1 STAFAAT
8 QLFLNLSFFP
18 PLRILSHLNFFKQW
32 VMSIFCKFFV
42 VNSYKIFLSLLMV
55 IAFSSITIFAQS
67 KTKIEFSAKDIN
79 NKNITSEIFED
90 AELTMINIWGT
101 FCGPCIK
108 EMPDLAQLNKNN
120 ENKGFQIIGIVIDA
134 VNRKGLPDS
143 KQMDAA
149 KKIVK
154 QTGADYIHIV
164 PDSKLLNGILQNVFA
179 VPTTIFVDKNGNQ
192 VGETYT
198 GSRSLADWQKI
209 VDSLIK

>member
-1 STAFAAT
+1 M
-8 QLFLNLSFFP
+8 
-18 PLRILSHLNFFKQW
+18 K
-32 VMSIFCKFFV
+32 
-42 VNSYKIFLSLLMV
+42 KIFLSLLMV
-55 IAFSSITIFAQS
+55 IALSSITIFAQS
-67 KTKIEFSAKDIN
+67 KSRIEFSAKDIN

-143 KQMDAA
+143 K
-149 KKIVK
+149 
-154 QTGADYIHIV
+154 
-164 PDSKLLNGILQNVFA
+164 LLNGILQNVFA

-198 GSRSLADWQKI
+198 GSRSLAAWQKI

>member
-1 STAFAAT
+1 M
-8 QLFLNLSFFP
+8 
-18 PLRILSHLNFFKQW
+18 K
-32 VMSIFCKFFV
+32 
-42 VNSYKIFLSLLMV
+42 KIFLSLLMV
-55 IAFSSITIFAQS
+55 IALSSITIFAQS

-79 NKNITSEIFED
+79 NKNISSDIFND
-90 AELTMINIWGT
+90 AQVTMINIWGT

-108 EMPDLAQLNKNN
+108 EMPDLSLLSKKYDEQK
-120 ENKGFQIIGIVIDA
+120 FQIIGIVIDA
-134 VNRKGLPDS
+134 VNRKGLPDL
-143 KQMDAA
+143 KTMEAA
-149 KKIVK
+149 KSIVK

-164 PDSKLLNGILQNVFA
+164 PDTKLQNGILQNVFA

>member
-1 STAFAAT
+1 M
-8 QLFLNLSFFP
+8 
-18 PLRILSHLNFFKQW
+18 K
-32 VMSIFCKFFV
+32 
-42 VNSYKIFLSLLMV
+42 KIFLSLLMV
-55 IAFSSITIFAQS
+55 IALSSITTFAQS
-67 KTKIEFSAKDIN
+67 KTKIEFSAKDIY
-79 NKNITSEIFED
+79 NKNINSDVFDD
-90 AELTMINIWGT
+90 AQVTMINIWGT

-108 EMPDLAQLNKNN
+108 EMPDLSLLSKKYDEQK
-120 ENKGFQIIGIVIDA
+120 FQIIGIVIDA

>member
-1 STAFAAT
+1 M
-8 QLFLNLSFFP
+8 
-18 PLRILSHLNFFKQW
+18 K
-32 VMSIFCKFFV
+32 
-42 VNSYKIFLSLLMV
+42 KIFLSLLMV
-55 IAFSSITIFAQS
+55 IALSSITIFAQS

-79 NKNITSEIFED
+79 NKNISSDIFDD
-90 AELTMINIWGT
+90 AQVTMINIWGT

-108 EMPDLAQLNKNN
+108 EMPDLSLLSKKYDEQK
-120 ENKGFQIIGIVIDA
+120 FQIIGIVIDA
-134 VNRKGLPDS
+134 VNRKGLPDL
-143 KQMDAA
+143 KQIDAA

-164 PDSKLLNGILQNVFA
+164 PDTKLQNGILQNVFA

-198 GSRSLADWQKI
+198 GSRSLAAWQKI

>member
-1 STAFAAT
+1 M
-8 QLFLNLSFFP
+8 
-18 PLRILSHLNFFKQW
+18 K
-32 VMSIFCKFFV
+32 
-42 VNSYKIFLSLLMV
+42 KIFLSLLMV
-55 IAFSSITIFAQS
+55 IALTSITIFAQS

-79 NKNITSEIFED
+79 NKNINSDIFDD
-90 AELTMINIWGT
+90 AQVTMINIWGT

-108 EMPDLAQLNKNN
+108 EMPDLSLLSKKYDEQK
-120 ENKGFQIIGIVIDA
+120 FQIIGIVIDA

-164 PDSKLLNGILQNVFA
+164 PDTKLQNGILQNVFA

>member
-1 STAFAAT
+1 M
-8 QLFLNLSFFP
+8 
-18 PLRILSHLNFFKQW
+18 K
-32 VMSIFCKFFV
+32 
-42 VNSYKIFLSLLMV
+42 KIFLSLLMV
-55 IAFSSITIFAQS
+55 IALSSITIFAQS

-79 NKNITSEIFED
+79 NKNITSKIFED
-90 AELTMINIWGT
+90 AQVTMINIWGT

-143 KQMDAA
+143 KQMDVA

>member
-1 STAFAAT
+1 M
-8 QLFLNLSFFP
+8 
-18 PLRILSHLNFFKQW
+18 K
-32 VMSIFCKFFV
+32 
-42 VNSYKIFLSLLMV
+42 KIFLSLLMV
-55 IAFSSITIFAQS
+55 IALSSITIFAQS
-67 KTKIEFSAKDIN
+67 KSKIEFSAKDIN

-108 EMPDLAQLNKNN
+108 EMPDLSLLSKKYDEQK
-120 ENKGFQIIGIVIDA
+120 FQIIGVVIDA
-134 VNRKGLPDS
+134 VNRKGLQDL

-164 PDSKLLNGILQNVFA
+164 PDTKLQNGILQNVFA

>member
-1 STAFAAT
+1 
-8 QLFLNLSFFP
+8 
-18 PLRILSHLNFFKQW
+18 
-32 VMSIFCKFFV
+32 
-42 VNSYKIFLSLLMV
+42 MV
-55 IAFSSITIFAQS
+55 IALSSITIFAQGKS
-67 KTKIEFSAKDIN
+67 KIEFSAKDIN

-149 KKIVK
+149 KKNSK
-154 QTGADYIHIV
+154 ADR
-164 PDSKLLNGILQNVFA
+164 
-179 VPTTIFVDKNGNQ
+179 
-192 VGETYT
+192 
-198 GSRSLADWQKI
+198 SRLYSHCSRFKI
-209 VDSLIK
+209 TEWNITECICSSNNHFCR

>member
-1 STAFAAT
+1 M
-8 QLFLNLSFFP
+8 
-18 PLRILSHLNFFKQW
+18 K
-32 VMSIFCKFFV
+32 
-42 VNSYKIFLSLLMV
+42 KIFLSLVMV
-55 IAFSSITIFAQS
+55 IALSSITIFAQS
-67 KTKIEFSAKDIN
+67 KIKIEFSAKDIY
-79 NKNITSEIFED
+79 NKNINSDVFDD

-108 EMPDLAQLNKNN
+108 EMPDLSLLSKKYDEQK
-120 ENKGFQIIGIVIDA
+120 FQIIGIVIDA
-134 VNRKGLPDS
+134 VNRKGLPDL

-164 PDSKLLNGILQNVFA
+164 PDTKLLNGILQNVFA